1 MGYQIDLNKLRIMQ
15 WCMFGTLIVESAV
28 TFSTFDFLM
37 IFSYLVLGSCF
48 LFLMF
53 FSIVYAHRPQLTR
66 FDLLTVVF
74 FILLVAISTVKDAS
88 VKEALFRTVEVFLF
102 LMLVNFYRNDLSTM
116 LKACCVAFSLCTY
129 ANLVVM
135 VLFPSW
141 ALSTG
146 SAIHGFLLGGNYN
159 QLGARFL
166 CAIITNILCLKL
178 SKKWWYN
185 LVPLTFV
192 SILTLAIVGSKTS
205 LSCISLFLLI
215 TIFFSKSIKIKR
227 LIAGAYFA
235 FYILFQCFVV
245 FSGKGLQDNA
255 LAVYIIED
263 VLKKDL
269 TFTQRTDLWDMASR
283 LFSESPFIGYGYVD
297 RDWYLINL
305 SPNAIGPHNFIYSI
319 LLHGGLLLLC
329 VFIAMFLTTY
339 SNYRQNITHTTTI
352 LMLGI
357 DSLLFMQTMEV
368 YPTFFI
374 IYLMILVNYYPYISK
389 LWKETQSTQPVQSVE
404 PQE

>member
-37 IFSYLVLGSCF
+37 VFSYLVLGSCF

-166 CAIITNILCLKL
+166 CAIITNILC
-178 SKKWWYN
+178 
-185 LVPLTFV
+185 
-192 SILTLAIVGSKTS
+192 IVGS
-205 LSCISLFLLI
+205 
-215 TIFFSKSIKIKR
+215 FFQS
-227 LIAGAYFA
+227 
-235 FYILFQCFVV
+235 
-245 FSGKGLQDNA
+245 
-255 LAVYIIED
+255 
-263 VLKKDL
+263 
-269 TFTQRTDLWDMASR
+269 
-283 LFSESPFIGYGYVD
+283 YGYH
-297 RDWYLINL
+297 
-305 SPNAIGPHNFIYSI
+305 A
-319 LLHGGLLLLC
+319 
-329 VFIAMFLTTY
+329 
-339 SNYRQNITHTTTI
+339 
-352 LMLGI
+352 
-357 DSLLFMQTMEV
+357 
-368 YPTFFI
+368 
-374 IYLMILVNYYPYISK
+374 
-389 LWKETQSTQPVQSVE
+389 
-404 PQE
+404 